1 MAICEPEAGPHR
13 TLNLLAPCSCLVFQ
27 PPELRNKWLSLY
39 VTQSRVICESSLNG
53 LAQSVSTTV
62 IFKIY
67 NTFFLLW
74 LKKIINNFWN
84 KGTNK
89 SLKISDPVLILA
101 YLCCLLLYLWSW
113 AFATW
118 FPKTKMGSLLFDWR
132 VWKDR
137 STIEENWIPSSR
149 PRILSS
155 LLWKRVCDP
164 STLSAASF
172 SVSAKPVTS
181 HCHYPSSADKTFLQT
196 DLLWVFSLQNCATT

>member
-1 MAICEPEAGPHR
+1 MAICEPEAGPHQTR
-13 TLNLLAPCSCLVFQ
+13 NLLAPCSCLVFQ

-39 VTQSRVICESSLNG
+39 VTQSRVICDSSLNG

-101 YLCCLLLYLWSW
+101 YLCCLLLYL
-113 AFATW
+113 
-118 FPKTKMGSLLFDWR
+118 
-132 VWKDR
+132 
-137 STIEENWIPSSR
+137 
-149 PRILSS
+149 
-155 LLWKRVCDP
+155 
-164 STLSAASF
+164 
-172 SVSAKPVTS
+172 
-181 HCHYPSSADKTFLQT
+181 
-196 DLLWVFSLQNCATT
+196 